1 MSTKTRI
8 AVIGLGYWGPNLVRN
23 FDEIE
28 HTELVAIVDR
38 DTTQLEQ
45 YKEMYPHVEVFESH
59 KELFDLDLD
68 GVVIATPPHTHYFLA
83 KEFLNAGLNVLV
95 EKPLALNAEDCED
108 LIKIADA
115 NNRVLMVGHI
125 LEYHFAILHIKA
137 IIDSGE
143 LGTIQYIRAERAGL
157 GRYHHDHNVMW
168 DLAPHDL
175 SVILRLL
182 DAAPT
187 RVSATGA
194 SYTLRHLG
202 IEDIV
207 NMHLEFPNNTVAD
220 IHLSWLN
227 PEKARGMTI
236 VGSKK
241 MLVFDDIAK
250 EKIKVFDTGADLLD
264 NPNKPGGFEIK
275 YRQLDVRV
283 PELNWTEPLR
293 SECEHFAHC
302 IQDGNDPVSDGLS
315 GLTVVQIMEAADRS
329 LAYGGAPVD
338 IVPSELQVVLV
349 EKKRKSL

>member
-1 MSTKTRI
+1 MNTKTRI

-23 FDEIE
+23 FNEIE

-38 DTTQLEQ
+38 DTDQLEQ
-45 YKEMYPHVEVFESH
+45 YKEMYPHAEVYESH
-59 KELFDLDLD
+59 KALFDLNLD

-95 EKPLALNAEDCED
+95 EKPLALNADDCED
-108 LIKIADA
+108 LIRIADA
-115 NNRVLMVGHI
+115 NKRVLMVGHI

-143 LGTIQYIRAERAGL
+143 LGKINYINAERAGL

-182 DAAPT
+182 GEAPI

-194 SYTLRHLG
+194 SYTLQHRG
-202 IEDIV
+202 IEDLV
-207 NMHLEFPNNTVAD
+207 NMHLVFPNNTVAN
-220 IHLSWLN
+220 IRLSWLD

-236 VGSKK
+236 VGTKK
-241 MLVFDDIAK
+241 MLVFDDIAT
-250 EKIKVFDTGADLLD
+250 EKIKIYDTGADLID
-264 NPNKPGGFEIK
+264 NPEKPGGFEIK
-275 YRQLDVRV
+275 YRQLDVRI
-283 PELNWTEPLR
+283 PELTWTEPLR
-293 SECEHFAHC
+293 SECEHFANC
-302 IQDGNDPVSDGLS
+302 IQDDANPVSDGLS
-315 GLTVVQIMEAADRS
+315 GLTVVQIMEAADES

-338 IVPSELQVVLV
+338 IVPTELQAVMV